1 MARPKMSV
9 QTSELPPVRVAD
21 LGFFVLFSGAIRQG
35 LVKDLGSA
43 CFTLLV
49 VLKSHARPSDGRVYL
64 SVAQLVDLTGLS
76 RNTVRAGLKKL
87 EEKQLVQV
95 VEDGKNSTRRYFIID
110 HFAWKK
116 LGSGSTTDA
125 LEALERGFEPD
136 GTSSIR
142 YVPRSST
149 TDRQQLQAWLEEDQM
164 PTSPNVAVI
173 HQEVGRQVVQQ
184 QVVQQQVVHQQV
196 VHQHIHIHPHSLDEG
211 TAETAVESYSAPFL
225 RESTVLRELVARA
238 VTDQE

>member
-1 MARPKMSV
+1 MSV
-9 QTSELPPVRVAD
+9 KTSGLQQVRVAD

-35 LVKDLGSA
+35 LVKDLGAS
-43 CFTLLV
+43 CFTVLV
-49 VLKSHARPSDGRVYL
+49 VLKSHARTTDGRVYM
-64 SVAQLVDLTGLS
+64 SVNQLVDLTGLA
-76 RNTVRAGLKKL
+76 RGTVRSALKKL
-87 EEKQLVQV
+87 EEKQLIQV
-95 VEDGKNSTRRYFIID
+95 VEDGKNSMRRYFIID
-110 HFAWKK
+110 QFTWKMM
-116 LGSGSTTDA
+116 GSGTTADV
-125 LEALERGFEPD
+125 LEALESGFKPD

-149 TDRQQLQAWLEEDQM
+149 TDRQQLQAWLEEGQM

-211 TAETAVESYSAPFL
+211 TAETAVKNYSAPFL
-225 RESTVLRELVARA
+225 RESSVLRDLVARSM
-238 VTDQE
+238 TDPE

>member
-1 MARPKMSV
+1 MPRAKTQLQHQSA
-9 QTSELPPVRVAD
+9 QARVAD

-35 LVKDLGSA
+35 LVKKLGSS
-43 CFTLLV
+43 CFTVLI
-49 VLKSHARPSDGRVYL
+49 VLKSQARQSDGRVYL
-64 SVAQLVDLTGLS
+64 SVAQLEELTGLA
-76 RNTVRAGLKKL
+76 RNTVRSGLKKL
-87 EEKQLVQV
+87 EQEQLIQV

-116 LGSGSTTDA
+116 LGNGSTTDA

-149 TDRQQLQAWLEEDQM
+149 TDRQQLQAWLEENQM

-173 HQEVGRQVVQQ
+173 HQDVGRQVIQQQVVQQ
-184 QVVQQQVVHQQV
+184 QVVQQQVVV
-196 VHQHIHIHPHSLDEG
+196 QHIHIHPPNTEEATAQMTVEG
-211 TAETAVESYSAPFL
+211 YNAPFL
-225 RESTVLRELVARA
+225 RESTVLRELIARA
-238 VTDQE
+238 VSDQE